1 MKEIYFS
8 FILYYIFYISSVLN
22 QENICDLDHF
32 CDNCTYC
39 GNNNNYC
46 SCNFFNI
53 YCLNSDS
60 SKKVSYDFL
69 RNYDGC
75 ITSNNNKEDICGES
89 DILLS
94 NDESKTI
101 TFPSTNSEN
110 ILCYYNFR
118 KSDLNNNKMSVILRK
133 NGLEFPKFDLY
144 YLTYNNNTLI
154 RNGGISSSNARD
166 YLEIIQNNCN
176 KYSIYLHI
184 EDPEYLNELSMTF
197 YFIGDSSSE
206 TTTPTTTT
214 PTSPRIRNE
223 SSGSSHTGL
232 IIGLIVGGVALVV
245 GIVIAIILIN
255 NYRKKKSK
263 KVITNSSINELTTN
277 NYNYNEFYNI
287 INTNKEKMDNLF
299 KTELLPI
306 TYTKNNTA
314 NDNYKCT
321 ICMEDFVE
329 NSSSVLTTKCGHT
342 FHYKCFKNWTYK
354 NIICPKCPNCN
365 YLILGPESD
374 INLENISVPADFTF
388 QGGYTNTLG
397 LTN

>member
-1 MKEIYFS
+1 
-8 FILYYIFYISSVLN
+8 
-22 QENICDLDHF
+22 
-32 CDNCTYC
+32 
-39 GNNNNYC
+39 
-46 SCNFFNI
+46 
-53 YCLNSDS
+53 
-60 SKKVSYDFL
+60 
-69 RNYDGC
+69 
-75 ITSNNNKEDICGES
+75 
-89 DILLS
+89 
-94 NDESKTI
+94 
-101 TFPSTNSEN
+101 
-110 ILCYYNFR
+110 
-118 KSDLNNNKMSVILRK
+118 MSVILRK
-133 NGLEFPKFDLY
+133 SGLEFPKFDLY

-206 TTTPTTTT
+206 TTTPATTT

-245 GIVIAIILIN
+245 GIVIAIFLIN

-277 NYNYNEFYNI
+277 NYNEFYNI

-306 TYTKNNTA
+306 TYSKNNTV
-314 NDNYKCT
+314 NDNYNCT
-321 ICMEDFVE
+321 ICMEDFVD

-365 YLILGPESD
+365 YLILGPESE

-397 LTN
+397 LTH